1 MRKVLACSLVG
12 LFVFGGALV
21 ACSGGGGGGASQ
33 ASFCDELKKD
43 KATFDQFNSGNADAL
58 TDETKFNAAVKIID
72 TLNSKAPSEIKS
84 DMQTLDNAVHD
95 LQKAL
100 PDLLKAESSS
110 DFAKIASI
118 GSQFSDQNGKIEQA
132 SKNVE
137 KFAKDKCGVSLSS
150 DTSSDS
156 SSSHSS
162 SRSSSTSLGSDFGLN
177 SSDLS
182 SLNSALSEL
191 SSLSTLFSS

>member
-95 LQKAL
+95 LQKA
-100 PDLLKAESSS
+100 ESSS